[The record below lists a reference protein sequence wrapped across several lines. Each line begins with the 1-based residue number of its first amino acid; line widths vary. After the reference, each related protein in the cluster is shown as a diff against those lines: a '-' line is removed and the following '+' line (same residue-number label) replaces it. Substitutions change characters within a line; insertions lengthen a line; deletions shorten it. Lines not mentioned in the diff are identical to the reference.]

1 MTLAVGTKRAVGYFR
16 VSDPH
21 QTGERHSSLET
32 QEERFRL
39 HCQRHGYT
47 AVATF
52 TDVKSGRRDD
62 RHEYQ
67 RMLAYIPDAQANVIV
82 VQWLDRFGRKPR
94 EILRRYWALEEQGV
108 AVEAT
113 DEDLKEELILLIKA
127 GLAGAESRKISE
139 RVKANMGRAIAKG
152 VHVGRPPYGLHP
164 RKAIEGGKIAT
175 HWEIDPKE
183 APIVREMYRLAVEEN
198 KGYKAIADT
207 LNDAGHRNRSGNLW
221 GAWAVAKIFGNEA
234 IMGTLTWGKE
244 PQGGNV

>member
-39 HCQRHGYT
+39 HCERHGYT

-94 EILRRYWALEEQGV
+94 EILRRYWAAAFQLPPGERTTAEFSRALATRPVPDAELSAAAVDFLRRCDERKFSPAPAAVPPGAVKGALEFI
-108 AVEAT
+108 ARTEAM
-113 DEDLKEELILLIKA
+113 LKQTQVSQ
-127 GLAGAESRKISE
+127 AE
-139 RVKANMGRAIAKG
+139 
-152 VHVGRPPYGLHP
+152 H
-164 RKAIEGGKIAT
+164 
-175 HWEIDPKE
+175 
-183 APIVREMYRLAVEEN
+183 
-198 KGYKAIADT
+198 
-207 LNDAGHRNRSGNLW
+207 
-221 GAWAVAKIFGNEA
+221 
-234 IMGTLTWGKE
+234 
-244 PQGGNV
+244 